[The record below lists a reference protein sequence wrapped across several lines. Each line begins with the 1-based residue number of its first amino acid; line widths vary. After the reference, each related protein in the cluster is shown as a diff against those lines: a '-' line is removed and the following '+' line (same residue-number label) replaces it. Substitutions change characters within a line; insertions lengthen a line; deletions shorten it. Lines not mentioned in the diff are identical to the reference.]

1 MFRMESFLNDT
12 KEVSHEEDPISR
24 EQAIEE
30 KIGSLHEDYRIKK
43 LQTAQTDEPTSKV
56 ESLHQYA
63 DLLSL
68 LKRDNSA
75 RQQLLLRHK
84 DVLHVMRVSSSSEEA
99 DLMKNVVRVEEELSD
114 DNFMNPDATP
124 SGNDVSVRYYFPLRN
139 LKNVR
144 HLQQHIRGLEEG
156 LVNVDH
162 QIEMN
167 GHQMEG
173 LDYMSRS
180 LLRDIHLIRKRV
192 IKASIL
198 LDKANIATNKTE
210 NVDYMRTNMNTN
222 VKCKMI
228 IIDKM
233 NREREQ
239 QFRVVASR
247 MNRMK
252 RDRVASLHQT
262 DYIRDLEREVALQ
275 LMFVQKLQEDVE
287 KYSKKKQHLERESDL
302 LQEGV
307 RQMSKTRE
315 AIDSFRLLRVT
326 ICHPGCS
333 GKAASGRGS

>member
-30 KIGSLHEDYRIKK
+30 KIGSLQEDYRIKK
-43 LQTAQTDEPTSKV
+43 LQTAQTDEPTAKV

-68 LKRDNSA
+68 MKRDNSA

-173 LDYMSRS
+173 LDYMSRPS
-180 LLRDIHLIRKRV
+180 PAGRRLHTPDQ
-192 IKASIL
+192 
-198 LDKANIATNKTE
+198 LD
-210 NVDYMRTNMNTN
+210 
-222 VKCKMI
+222 
-228 IIDKM
+228 
-233 NREREQ
+233 
-239 QFRVVASR
+239 
-247 MNRMK
+247 
-252 RDRVASLHQT
+252 
-262 DYIRDLEREVALQ
+262 
-275 LMFVQKLQEDVE
+275 
-287 KYSKKKQHLERESDL
+287 
-302 LQEGV
+302 
-307 RQMSKTRE
+307 
-315 AIDSFRLLRVT
+315 
-326 ICHPGCS
+326 
-333 GKAASGRGS
+333 